1 MGNEYLIYLQ
11 EILDT
16 SWVVELISEQF
27 DDAINMMTTDSIIY
41 GGAVRDCLAGKT
53 LLGDLD
59 IIVPSAEHH
68 ILINKFIQNPKWLLI
83 NRTQKGREREPFNP
97 FLPVNNNHS
106 YENSKISGITSF
118 KTLGDK
124 IVQIVELPTTDDTPF
139 QSAVRFVKQVDIVCC
154 GVILTNNGRVF
165 EVVPNAYNDCKKNI
179 LCLNTTFNI
188 NNIEGFQSRIKK
200 LVAREWHN
208 AVDMNQVV
216 KTVKKKQKIFN
227 QTEVK
232 DISIIKFR
240 YAKTKS
246 TTMNNNNGYEL
257 FISNKDLIHI
267 GKRTETFSRL
277 GRMAKRYLLDII
289 IHMKFYGIVIK
300 CVNQATADFVYKK
313 IFNTKKRSSPF
324 NKETHINWETE
335 KVLMPKKSTNLRGL
349 PPSDPSSQIRTLNKK
364 TYTEWKTENILMSKG
379 DIE

>member
-139 QSAVRFVKQVDIVCC
+139 QSAIRFVKQVDIVCC

-200 LVAREWHN
+200 LVARGWN
-208 AVDMNQVV
+208 NTIDMNQVA
-216 KTVKKKQKIFN
+216 KSIKKDIKKKQRVLDQTDEQVPN
-227 QTEVK
+227 QTDRVGK
-232 DISIIKFR
+232 RFN
-240 YAKTKS
+240 YAKSETSVIDGRHMYK
-246 TTMNNNNGYEL
+246 N
-257 FISNKDLIHI
+257 FISNKDLSRI
-267 GKRTETFSRL
+267 GGKTRLFSLLERV
-277 GRMAKRYLLDII
+277 AKVYLLDII
-289 IHMKFYGIVIK
+289 ISPVPDGVIIK
-300 CVNQATADFVYKK
+300 TISKSTGGFIHRK
-313 IFNTKKRSSPF
+313 IFGGKRTSPKMASF
-324 NKETHINWETE
+324 AISETIPIKPWT
-335 KVLMPKKSTNLRGL
+335 VFKSN
-349 PPSDPSSQIRTLNKK
+349 Q
-364 TYTEWKTENILMSKG
+364 EE
-379 DIE
+379 